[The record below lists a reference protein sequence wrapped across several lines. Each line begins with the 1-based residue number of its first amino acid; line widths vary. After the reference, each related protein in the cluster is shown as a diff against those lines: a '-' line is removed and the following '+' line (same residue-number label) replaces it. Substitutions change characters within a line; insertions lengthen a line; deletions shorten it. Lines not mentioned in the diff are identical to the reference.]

1 MRSTVLSF
9 LLLSL
14 WGGAAALAAWAVCR
28 LLRRAHAPS
37 RFLCWLWLAVGL
49 RFVLPFGIPL
59 ALPRP
64 QNTQLAEAADTVQA
78 LTQPELT
85 APDLPAM
92 VPASP
97 AAPAPWYTIL
107 TVWHL
112 LAAVWAVG
120 VALLAVRA
128 VWGYLRL
135 SRQVALACKT
145 PDGCFS
151 GPCVPAPF
159 TLGLLR
165 PRVYLPAG
173 LAGPARDAVILHE
186 RTHIRRGDPLTK
198 PLFYA
203 VACLHW
209 FNPLA
214 WLAFREFER
223 DMEAACD
230 EAAVRGQPSTA
241 RSAYCESI
249 LRFAMQG
256 RGVPGS
262 LAFGQGSA
270 KTRIVHLLHY
280 RRLGAGA
287 MVVCAVVIAA
297 SMTACMVRPTL
308 ENTPA
313 ATPETSETAETA
325 EPETTPTP
333 APTEAPT
340 AVVNTAQ
347 LPLLEDPDNSPLFID
362 PVPDYKYISRFMGNG
377 HRGDDLCADPGTDV
391 LAAAD
396 GVVVEAAEHYSWGN
410 FVVID
415 HGTNGE
421 GYSWRT
427 LYAHLQS
434 FTVQT
439 GQSVVQGQLIGYV
452 GSTGRTTGNQCHFEV
467 YVDSTL
473 TSPRWFTAYHGEG
486 DHAEPTDEERQE
498 LIDRCVAAKADNAF
512 SALDT
517 ALGGQGAQAIVFSL
531 PIVLSDDVKMTS
543 TFAQN
548 HTGVDLAA
556 STAAPDGT
564 AVLAAADGTV
574 TEYDYN
580 EEDGYYL
587 VLYHGMDDGSSWQTR
602 YSHLGSVKVQVGQQ
616 VVQGQEIAACGS
628 TGAST
633 GPHLH
638 WEVLKNSEPVD
649 PQTVC
654 ELLLTM

>member
-1 MRSTVLSF
+1 MMFSIRSFVLYAVGTSMCGG
-9 LLLSL
+9 LLVLL
-14 WGGAAALAAWAVCR
+14 CLPLCA
-28 LLRRAHAPS
+28 LLRMLRAPS
-37 RFLCWLWLAVGL
+37 KLLCLLWLAVGL
-49 RFVLPFGIPL
+49 RFLLPGGIPVSIRQ
-59 ALPRP
+59 PGS
-64 QNTQLAEAADTVQA
+64 AAPIQQAGAVVQA
-78 LTQPELT
+78 LTVPAE
-85 APDLPAM
+85 LPAQAL
-92 VPASP
+92 PG
-97 AAPAPWYTIL
+97 AAGSAPLPGSMFNIW
-107 TVWHL
+107 VA
-112 LAAVWAVG
+112 LAAIWAAG
-120 VALLAVRA
+120 VVVLLVRA
-128 VWGYLRL
+128 AAGYCRLR
-135 SRQVALACKT
+135 RMVTLACKT

-151 GPCVPAPF
+151 GPCVPTPF

-230 EAAVRGQPSTA
+230 EAAVRGQSSA
-241 RSAYCESI
+241 ACSAYCESI

-308 ENTPA
+308 ENAPA
-313 ATPETSETAETA
+313 ATPETAEAA
-325 EPETTPTP
+325 EPEATPTP
-333 APTEAPT
+333 APTQAPT

-362 PVPDYKYISRFMGNG
+362 PVPDYKYISRFKNNS
-377 HRGDDLCADPGTDV
+377 HRGDDLCAAPGTDV

-396 GVVVEAAEHYSWGN
+396 GVVVQADEHYSWGN

-421 GYSWRT
+421 GHSWRT

-434 FTVQT
+434 YAVEV
-439 GQSVVQGQLIGYV
+439 GQHVTQGQIIGYV
-452 GSTGRTTGNQCHFEV
+452 GSTGQSTSNHCHFEV
-467 YVDSTL
+467 YVDNIL

-486 DHAEPTDEERQE
+486 DSAEPTDEERQE
-498 LIDRCVAAKADNAF
+498 LIDRCVDAKLYDAMHTMDE
-512 SALDT
+512 ALD
-517 ALGGQGAQAIVFSL
+517 GQGAQTVIFSL
-531 PIVLSDDVKMTS
+531 PLVLSDDVRMSS

-548 HTGVDLAA
+548 RTGVDLAA
-556 STAAPDGT
+556 PEGT
-564 AVLAAADGTV
+564 TVLAAADGTV

-580 EEDGYYL
+580 EDDGYYL
-587 VLYHGMDDGSSWQTR
+587 VLYHGMDDGASWQTR

-654 ELLLTM
+654 ELLSTL

>member
-1 MRSTVLSF
+1 MQTNVVSF

-14 WGGAAALAAWAVCR
+14 WGGAAALAAWVVCR

-78 LTQPELT
+78 LAQPELT
-85 APDLPAM
+85 APALPAM
-92 VPASP
+92 TAASP
-97 AAPAPWYTIL
+97 AAPAPWHAGL

-120 VALLAVRA
+120 VAVLAVRA

-135 SRQVALACKT
+135 SRRVALACKT
-145 PDGCFS
+145 PDGCYS

-173 LAGPARDAVILHE
+173 LNGPARDAVILHE

-203 VACLHW
+203 VVCLHW

-214 WLAFREFER
+214 WLSFREFER

-230 EAAVRGQPSTA
+230 EAAVRGQPSAA
-241 RSAYCESI
+241 RTAYCESI

-297 SMTACMVRPTL
+297 SMTACMVQPTL
-308 ENTPA
+308 QDTPATGETA
-313 ATPETSETAETA
+313 ATPETAQ
-325 EPETTPTP
+325 PEETP
-333 APTEAPT
+333 APTAAPE
-340 AVVNTAQ
+340 VVSAAASQ
-347 LPLLEDPDNSPLFID
+347 LPLLEDPANSPLFID
-362 PVPDYKYISRFMGNG
+362 PVPDYTYISRFKSDS
-377 HRGDDLCADPGTDV
+377 HRGDDLHAAEGTDV

-396 GVVVEAAEHYSWGN
+396 GVVTQAGEHFSYGN

-415 HGTNGE
+415 HGTAD

-434 FTVQT
+434 AIVQT
-439 GQSVVQGQLIGYV
+439 GQTVTQGQLIGYV
-452 GSTGRTTGNQCHFEV
+452 GHTGQSTGNHCHF
-467 YVDSTL
+467 
-473 TSPRWFTAYHGEG
+473 
-486 DHAEPTDEERQE
+486 
-498 LIDRCVAAKADNAF
+498 
-512 SALDT
+512 
-517 ALGGQGAQAIVFSL
+517 
-531 PIVLSDDVKMTS
+531 
-543 TFAQN
+543 
-548 HTGVDLAA
+548 
-556 STAAPDGT
+556 
-564 AVLAAADGTV
+564 
-574 TEYDYN
+574 
-580 EEDGYYL
+580 
-587 VLYHGMDDGSSWQTR
+587 
-602 YSHLGSVKVQVGQQ
+602 
-616 VVQGQEIAACGS
+616 
-628 TGAST
+628 
-633 GPHLH
+633 
-638 WEVLKNSEPVD
+638 
-649 PQTVC
+649 
-654 ELLLTM
+654 

>member
-14 WGGAAALAAWAVCR
+14 WGGAAALAAWVVCR

-78 LTQPELT
+78 LTQPELA

-92 VPASP
+92 VPAAP
-97 AAPAPWYTIL
+97 AAPAPWYTTL

-151 GPCVPAPF
+151 GPCVPTPF

-173 LAGPARDAVILHE
+173 LAGPTREAVILHE

-230 EAAVRGQPSTA
+230 EAAVRGQSSAA

-297 SMTACMVRPTL
+297 SMTACMMQPTL
-308 ENTPA
+308 QDTPATGETA
-313 ATPETSETAETA
+313 ATPETAQ
-325 EPETTPTP
+325 PEETPTP
-333 APTEAPT
+333 TSAPE
-340 AVVNTAQ
+340 VVSAAASQ

-362 PVPDYKYISRFMGNG
+362 PVPDYKYISRFKNNS
-377 HRGDDLCADPGTDV
+377 HRGDDLHAAAGTDV

-396 GVVVEAAEHYSWGN
+396 GVVITADKHYSYGN

-415 HGTNGE
+415 HGTNSE

-434 FTVQT
+434 YTVEAGQSVTQGQVIGYAGST
-439 GQSVVQGQLIGYV
+439 GQS
-452 GSTGRTTGNQCHFEV
+452 TGNHCHFEV
-467 YVDSTL
+467 FVDNTL

-517 ALGGQGAQAIVFSL
+517 ALDGQGAQAVVFSL
-531 PIVLSDDVKMTS
+531 PLVLSDDVRMSS

-556 STAAPDGT
+556 PEGT
-564 AVLAAADGTV
+564 TVLAAADGTV

-580 EEDGYYL
+580 EDDGYYL
-587 VLYHGMDDGSSWQTR
+587 VLYHGMDDGTSWQTR

-654 ELLLTM
+654 ELLSTL

>member
-14 WGGAAALAAWAVCR
+14 WGGAAALAAWVVCR

-97 AAPAPWYTIL
+97 AAPAPWYTTL

-165 PRVYLPAG
+165 PRIYLPSG
-173 LAGPARDAVILHE
+173 LDGSTRDAVILHE

-214 WLAFREFER
+214 WLAFREFEC

-230 EAAVRGQPSTA
+230 EAAVRGQSSAA

-297 SMTACMVRPTL
+297 SMTACMMQPTL
-308 ENTPA
+308 QDTPATGETA
-313 ATPETSETAETA
+313 ATPETAQ
-325 EPETTPTP
+325 PEETPTP
-333 APTEAPT
+333 TSAPE
-340 AVVNTAQ
+340 VVSAAASQ
-347 LPLLEDPDNSPLFID
+347 LPLLEAPDSSPLFID
-362 PVPDYKYISRFMGNG
+362 PVPDYKYISRFKNNS
-377 HRGDDLCADPGTDV
+377 HRGDDLHAAAGTDV

-396 GVVVEAAEHYSWGN
+396 GVVITADKHYSYGN

-415 HGTNGE
+415 HGTNSE

-434 FTVQT
+434 YTVEAGQSVTQGQVIGYAGST
-439 GQSVVQGQLIGYV
+439 GQS
-452 GSTGRTTGNQCHFEV
+452 TGNHCHFEV
-467 YVDSTL
+467 FVDNTL

-486 DHAEPTDEERQE
+486 DHAEPTNEERQE

-517 ALGGQGAQAIVFSL
+517 ALDGQGAQVVVFSL
-531 PIVLSDDVKMTS
+531 PLVLSDDLRMSS

-556 STAAPDGT
+556 PEGT
-564 AVLAAADGTV
+564 TVLAAADGTV

-580 EEDGYYL
+580 EDDGYYL
-587 VLYHGMDDGSSWQTR
+587 VLYHSMDDGTSWQTR

-654 ELLLTM
+654 ELLSTL

>member
-1 MRSTVLSF
+1 MQTNVVSF

-14 WGGAAALAAWAVCR
+14 WGGAAALAAWVVCR

-78 LTQPELT
+78 LAQPELT
-85 APDLPAM
+85 APALPAM
-92 VPASP
+92 TAASP
-97 AAPAPWYTIL
+97 AAPAPWHAGL

-112 LAAVWAVG
+112 LATVWAVG
-120 VALLAVRA
+120 VAVLAVRA

-135 SRQVALACKT
+135 SRRVALACKT
-145 PDGCFS
+145 PDGCYS

-173 LAGPARDAVILHE
+173 LNGPARDAVILHE

-203 VACLHW
+203 VVCLHW

-230 EAAVRGQPSTA
+230 EAAVRGQPSAA
-241 RSAYCESI
+241 RTAYCESI

-308 ENTPA
+308 QDAPA
-313 ATPETSETAETA
+313 ATPETAEAA
-325 EPETTPTP
+325 EPEATPTP
-333 APTEAPT
+333 APTQAPT

-347 LPLLEDPDNSPLFID
+347 LPLLEDPANSPRFID
-362 PVPDYKYISRFMGNG
+362 PVPDYTYISRFKSDS
-377 HRGDDLCADPGTDV
+377 HRGDDLHAAEGTDV

-396 GVVVEAAEHYSWGN
+396 GVVAQAGEHFSYGN

-415 HGTNGE
+415 HGTNAE
-421 GYSWRT
+421 GHSWRT

-434 FTVQT
+434 AIVQT
-439 GQSVVQGQLIGYV
+439 GQTVTQGQLIGYV
-452 GSTGRTTGNQCHFEV
+452 GNTGKSTGNHCHFEV
-467 YVDSTL
+467 SVDGVL

-517 ALGGQGAQAIVFSL
+517 AMGGQGAQAVVFSL
-531 PIVLSDDVKMTS
+531 PLVLSDDVRMSS

-548 HTGVDLAA
+548 HTGVDLV
-556 STAAPDGT
+556 APEGT
-564 AVLAAADGTV
+564 TVLAAADGTV

-580 EEDGYYL
+580 EDDGYYL
-587 VLYHGMDDGSSWQTR
+587 VLYHGMDDGASWQTR
-602 YSHLGSVKVQVGQQ
+602 YSHLASVKVQVGQQ
-616 VVQGQEIAACGS
+616 VVQGQEIANCGS

-638 WEVLKNSEPVD
+638 WEVLKDSEPVD

>member
-14 WGGAAALAAWAVCR
+14 WGGSAALAAWVVCR

-92 VPASP
+92 VPVSP
-97 AAPAPWYTIL
+97 AAPAPWYTTL

-112 LAAVWAVG
+112 LAAVWTVG

-173 LAGPARDAVILHE
+173 LAGLARDAVILHE

-230 EAAVRGQPSTA
+230 EAAVRGQSPAA
-241 RSAYCESI
+241 RSAYCEII

-308 ENTPA
+308 ENAPA
-313 ATPETSETAETA
+313 ATPETAEAA
-325 EPETTPTP
+325 EPEATPTP
-333 APTEAPT
+333 APTQAPT

-347 LPLLEDPDNSPLFID
+347 VPLLEDPDNSPLFID
-362 PVPDYKYISRFMGNG
+362 PVPDYKYISRFKNNG

-396 GVVVEAAEHYSWGN
+396 GVVITADKHYSYGN

-415 HGTNGE
+415 HGTNAE
-421 GYSWRT
+421 GHSWRT

-434 FTVQT
+434 YTVEAGQSVTQGQVIGYAGST
-439 GQSVVQGQLIGYV
+439 GQSA
-452 GSTGRTTGNQCHFEV
+452 GNHCHFEV
-467 YVDSTL
+467 YVDNTL

-517 ALGGQGAQAIVFSL
+517 ALGGQGAQANVFLL
-531 PIVLSDDVKMTS
+531 PLVLSDDLRMSS

-556 STAAPDGT
+556 PEGT
-564 AVLAAADGTV
+564 IVLAAADGTV

-580 EEDGYYL
+580 EDDGYYL
-587 VLYHGMDDGSSWQTR
+587 VLYHSMDDGTSWQTR

-654 ELLLTM
+654 ELLSTL

>member
-14 WGGAAALAAWAVCR
+14 WGGAAALAAWVVCR

-92 VPASP
+92 VPAAP
-97 AAPAPWYTIL
+97 AAPAPWYTTL

-165 PRVYLPAG
+165 PRIYLPSG
-173 LAGPARDAVILHE
+173 LDGSARDAVILHE

-230 EAAVRGQPSTA
+230 EAAVRDQSPAA

-297 SMTACMVRPTL
+297 SMTACMMQPTL
-308 ENTPA
+308 QDTPATGETA
-313 ATPETSETAETA
+313 ATPETAQ
-325 EPETTPTP
+325 PEETP
-333 APTEAPT
+333 APTAAPEVVSA
-340 AVVNTAQ
+340 AVSQ

-362 PVPDYKYISRFMGNG
+362 PVPDYKYISRFKNNS
-377 HRGDDLCADPGTDV
+377 HRGDDLHAAPGTDV

-396 GVVVEAAEHYSWGN
+396 GVVVQAAEHYSWGN

-434 FTVQT
+434 YTVEV
-439 GQSVVQGQLIGYV
+439 GQHVIQGQIIGYV

-467 YVDSTL
+467 YVDNTL

-498 LIDRCVAAKADNAF
+498 LIDHCVAAKADNAF

-517 ALGGQGAQAIVFSL
+517 ALDGQGAQAVVFSL
-531 PIVLSDDVKMTS
+531 PLVLSDDVRMSS

-556 STAAPDGT
+556 PEGT
-564 AVLAAADGTV
+564 TVLAAADGTV

-580 EEDGYYL
+580 EDDGYYL
-587 VLYHGMDDGSSWQTR
+587 VLYHGMDDGTSWQTR

-654 ELLLTM
+654 ELLSTL

>member
-1 MRSTVLSF
+1 MQTNVVSF

-14 WGGAAALAAWAVCR
+14 WGGAAALAAWVVCR

-64 QNTQLAEAADTVQA
+64 QNTQLAEAADTMQA
-78 LTQPELT
+78 LAQPELT
-85 APDLPAM
+85 APALPAITA
-92 VPASP
+92 ASP
-97 AAPAPWYTIL
+97 AASAPWYAGL

-230 EAAVRGQPSTA
+230 EAAVRGQPSAA
-241 RSAYCESI
+241 RAAYCESI

-297 SMTACMVRPTL
+297 SMTACMVQPTL
-308 ENTPA
+308 QDTPATGETA
-313 ATPETSETAETA
+313 ATPETAQ
-325 EPETTPTP
+325 PEETP
-333 APTEAPT
+333 APTAAPE
-340 AVVNTAQ
+340 VVSAAASQ
-347 LPLLEDPDNSPLFID
+347 LPLLEDAANSPLFID
-362 PVPDYKYISRFMGNG
+362 PVPDYTYISRFKNDS
-377 HRGDDLCADPGTDV
+377 HRGDDLHAAEGTDV

-396 GVVVEAAEHYSWGN
+396 GVVITADKHYSYGN

-415 HGTNGE
+415 HGTNAE
-421 GYSWRT
+421 GHSWRT

-434 FTVQT
+434 YTVEAGQSVIQGQVIGYAGNT
-439 GQSVVQGQLIGYV
+439 GQS
-452 GSTGRTTGNQCHFEV
+452 TGNHCHFEV
-467 YVDSTL
+467 FVDNTL

-498 LIDRCVAAKADNAF
+498 LIDSCAAAKQDNTVRTLDEALPF
-512 SALDT
+512 TLQNPMPDYEQLSA
-517 ALGGQGAQAIVFSL
+517 
-531 PIVLSDDVKMTS
+531 
-543 TFAQN
+543 TFADT
-548 HTGVDLAA
+548 HTGVDL
-556 STAAPDGT
+556 TAPEGT
-564 AVLAAADGTV
+564 AVLAPADGMV
-574 TEYDYN
+574 TECSYN
-580 EEDGYYL
+580 GDDGYYL
-587 VLYHGMDDGSSWQTR
+587 VLLHGEVDGVTWKTR
-602 YSHLGSVKVQVGQQ
+602 YTHLSTVNVQVGEG
-616 VVQGQEIAACGS
+616 VAQGYPIANCGS

-638 WEVLKNSEPVD
+638 WEVLKDDEPVD
-649 PQTVC
+649 PQEVC
-654 ELLLTM
+654 EGLF

>member
-14 WGGAAALAAWAVCR
+14 WGGAAALAAWVVCR

-92 VPASP
+92 VPAAP
-97 AAPAPWYTIL
+97 AAPAPWYTTL

-151 GPCVPAPF
+151 GPCVPTPF

-230 EAAVRGQPSTA
+230 EAAVRGQSSAA

-297 SMTACMVRPTL
+297 SMTACMMQPTL
-308 ENTPA
+308 QDTPATGETA
-313 ATPETSETAETA
+313 ATPETAQ
-325 EPETTPTP
+325 PEETP
-333 APTEAPT
+333 APTAAPEVVT
-340 AVVNTAQ
+340 AASSQ
-347 LPLLEDPDNSPLFID
+347 LPLLEDPANSPLFID
-362 PVPDYKYISRFMGNG
+362 PVPDYKYISRFKNNS
-377 HRGDDLCADPGTDV
+377 HRGDDLHAAAGTDV

-396 GVVVEAAEHYSWGN
+396 GVVITADKHYSYGN

-415 HGTNGE
+415 HGTNSE

-434 FTVQT
+434 YTVEAGQSVTQGQVIGYAGST
-439 GQSVVQGQLIGYV
+439 GQS
-452 GSTGRTTGNQCHFEV
+452 TGNHCHFEV
-467 YVDSTL
+467 FVDNTL

-486 DHAEPTDEERQE
+486 DRAEPTDEERQE
-498 LIDRCVAAKADNAF
+498 LIDQCVDAKLNDAMYTMDE
-512 SALDT
+512 ALD
-517 ALGGQGAQAIVFSL
+517 GQGAQAVVFSL
-531 PIVLSDDVKMTS
+531 PLVLSDDLRMSS

-556 STAAPDGT
+556 PEGT
-564 AVLAAADGTV
+564 TVLAAADGTV

-580 EEDGYYL
+580 EDDGYYL
-587 VLYHGMDDGSSWQTR
+587 VLYHSMDNGTSWQTR

-654 ELLLTM
+654 ELLSTL

>member
-1 MRSTVLSF
+1 MQSTVVSF

-14 WGGAAALAAWAVCR
+14 WGGAAALAAWAICR
-28 LLRRAHAPS
+28 VLRRAHAPS

-49 RFVLPFGIPL
+49 RFVVPFGIPL
-59 ALPRP
+59 TVPRP

-78 LTQPELT
+78 LAQPELT
-85 APDLPAM
+85 VPDLPAM
-92 VPASP
+92 PVA
-97 AAPAPWYTIL
+97 AAPVTAPWYTTL

-120 VALLAVRA
+120 VVLLAVRA

-145 PDGCFS
+145 PDGCYS
-151 GPCVPAPF
+151 GACVPAPF

-165 PRVYLPAG
+165 PRIYLPAG
-173 LAGPARDAVILHE
+173 LEGPAREAVVLHE

-230 EAAVRGQPSTA
+230 EAAVRGQPTTA
-241 RSAYCESI
+241 RNAYCESI

-270 KTRIVHLLHY
+270 KTRIVHLLQY

-287 MVVCAVVIAA
+287 MVVCAAVIAL
-297 SMTACMVRPTL
+297 SVTACMMQPVL
-308 ENTPA
+308 ADSPA
-313 ATPETSETAETA
+313 ATPETAEAA
-325 EPETTPTP
+325 EPEPTPQPTP
-333 APTEAPT
+333 APTQAP
-340 AVVNTAQ
+340 AAMVNTAQ
-347 LPLLEDPDNSPLFID
+347 MPLLDDPDSSPLFID
-362 PVPDYKYISRFMGNG
+362 PVPDYKYISRFKGNG

-396 GVVVEAAEHYSWGN
+396 GIVTQAGEHYSWGN
-410 FVVID
+410 YVVID

-434 FTVQT
+434 SIVQT

-452 GSTGRTTGNQCHFEV
+452 GSTGRSTGNQCHFEML
-467 YVDSTL
+467 VDGVL

-498 LIDRCVAAKADNAF
+498 LIDRRVAAK
-512 SALDT
+512 LDDAVHT
-517 ALGGQGAQAIVFSL
+517 LDEALGGQGAQAVAFSL
-531 PIVLSDDVKMTS
+531 PLVLSDDVKMTS

-556 STAAPDGT
+556 PEVTT
-564 AVLAAADGTV
+564 VLAAADGTV

-587 VLYHGMDDGSSWQTR
+587 VLYHGMDDGASWQTR
-602 YSHLGSVKVQVGQQ
+602 YSHLGSVKVQVGQK
-616 VVQGQEIAACGS
+616 VVQGQEIAACGN

-638 WEVLKNSEPVD
+638 WEVLKNSKPVD

-654 ELLLTM
+654 ELLSTM

>member
-1 MRSTVLSF
+1 MQTNVVSF

-14 WGGAAALAAWAVCR
+14 WGGAAALAAWVVCR

-78 LTQPELT
+78 LAQPELT
-85 APDLPAM
+85 VPALPAM
-92 VPASP
+92 TAASP
-97 AAPAPWYTIL
+97 AAPAPWHASL

-120 VALLAVRA
+120 VAVLAVRA

-135 SRQVALACKT
+135 SRRVALACKT
-145 PDGCFS
+145 PDGCYS
-151 GPCVPAPF
+151 GSCVPAPF

-173 LAGPARDAVILHE
+173 LNGPARDAVILHE

-203 VACLHW
+203 VVCLHW

-230 EAAVRGQPSTA
+230 EAAVRGQPSAA
-241 RSAYCESI
+241 RAAYCESI

-308 ENTPA
+308 PDAPA
-313 ATPETSETAETA
+313 ATPETAETA
-325 EPETTPTP
+325 ATTEAAEPTPTP
-333 APTEAPT
+333 APIAAT
-340 AVVNTAQ
+340 TAQ
-347 LPLLEDPDNSPLFID
+347 LPLLEDAANSPLFID
-362 PVPDYKYISRFMGNG
+362 PVPDYTYISRFKNDS
-377 HRGDDLCADPGTDV
+377 HRGDDLHAAEGTDV

-396 GVVVEAAEHYSWGN
+396 GVVITADKHYSYGN

-415 HGTNGE
+415 HGTNAE
-421 GYSWRT
+421 GHSWRT

-434 FTVQT
+434 YTVEA
-439 GQSVVQGQLIGYV
+439 GQSVIQGQVIGYA
-452 GSTGRTTGNQCHFEV
+452 GNTGKSTGNHCHFEV
-467 YVDSTL
+467 FVDNTL

-517 ALGGQGAQAIVFSL
+517 ALGGQGAQAIAFSL
-531 PIVLSDDVKMTS
+531 PLFLSEDVRMSS

-556 STAAPDGT
+556 PEGT

-580 EEDGYYL
+580 EDDGYYL

-602 YSHLGSVKVQVGQQ
+602 YSHLGSVKVQVGQK

-628 TGAST
+628 TGNST

-638 WEVLKNSEPVD
+638 WEVLKGDEPVD
-649 PQTVC
+649 PQEVC
-654 ELLLTM
+654 EGLF

>member
-1 MRSTVLSF
+1 MQTNVVSF

-14 WGGAAALAAWAVCR
+14 WGGAAALAAWVVCR

-78 LTQPELT
+78 LAQPELT
-85 APDLPAM
+85 APALPAM
-92 VPASP
+92 TAASP
-97 AAPAPWYTIL
+97 AAPAPWHAGL

-120 VALLAVRA
+120 VAVLAVRA

-135 SRQVALACKT
+135 SRRVVLACKT
-145 PDGCFS
+145 PDGCYS

-173 LAGPARDAVILHE
+173 LNGPARDAVILHE

-203 VACLHW
+203 VVCLHW

-230 EAAVRGQPSTA
+230 EAAVRGQPRAA
-241 RSAYCESI
+241 RTAYCESI

-308 ENTPA
+308 ENAPA
-313 ATPETSETAETA
+313 ATPETAEAA
-325 EPETTPTP
+325 EPAPTP
-333 APTEAPT
+333 APAAST
-340 AVVNTAQ
+340 TAQ
-347 LPLLEDPDNSPLFID
+347 LPLPEDAANSPLFID
-362 PVPDYKYISRFMGNG
+362 PVPDYTYISRFKSDS
-377 HRGDDLCADPGTDV
+377 HRGDDLHAAEGTDV

-396 GVVVEAAEHYSWGN
+396 GVVTQAGEHFSYGN

-415 HGTNGE
+415 HGTAD

-434 FTVQT
+434 AIVQT
-439 GQSVVQGQLIGYV
+439 GQTVTQGQLIGYV
-452 GSTGRTTGNQCHFEV
+452 GHTGQSTGNHCHFEV
-467 YVDSTL
+467 YVDGVL

-486 DHAEPTDEERQE
+486 DSAEPTDEERQE
-498 LIDRCVAAKADNAF
+498 LIDSCVAAKADNAF

-517 ALGGQGAQAIVFSL
+517 AMGGQGAQAVVFSL
-531 PIVLSDDVKMTS
+531 PLVLSDDVRMSS

-548 HTGVDLAA
+548 HTGVDLV
-556 STAAPDGT
+556 APEGT
-564 AVLAAADGTV
+564 TVLAAADGTV

-580 EEDGYYL
+580 EDDGYYL
-587 VLYHGMDDGSSWQTR
+587 VLYHGMDDGASWQTR

-616 VVQGQEIAACGS
+616 VVQGQEIANCGS

-638 WEVLKNSEPVD
+638 WEVLKDGEPVD
-649 PQTVC
+649 PQGVC
-654 ELLLTM
+654 EGLF

>member
-14 WGGAAALAAWAVCR
+14 WGGAAALAAWVVCR

-92 VPASP
+92 VPAAP
-97 AAPAPWYTIL
+97 AAPAPWYTTL

-165 PRVYLPAG
+165 PCVYLPAG

-214 WLAFREFER
+214 WLAFHEFER

-230 EAAVRGQPSTA
+230 EAAVRGQSPAA

-297 SMTACMVRPTL
+297 SMTACMMQPTL
-308 ENTPA
+308 QDTPATGETA
-313 ATPETSETAETA
+313 ATPETAQ
-325 EPETTPTP
+325 PEETPTP
-333 APTEAPT
+333 TSAPE
-340 AVVNTAQ
+340 VVSAAASQ
-347 LPLLEDPDNSPLFID
+347 LPLLEAPDSSPLFID
-362 PVPDYKYISRFMGNG
+362 PVPDYKYISRFKNNS
-377 HRGDDLCADPGTDV
+377 HRGDDLHAAAGTDV

-396 GVVVEAAEHYSWGN
+396 GVVITADKHYSYGN

-415 HGTNGE
+415 HGTNSE

-434 FTVQT
+434 YTVEAGQSVTQGQVIGYAGST
-439 GQSVVQGQLIGYV
+439 GQS
-452 GSTGRTTGNQCHFEV
+452 TGNHCHFEV
-467 YVDSTL
+467 FVDNTL

-517 ALGGQGAQAIVFSL
+517 ALDGQGAQAVVFSL
-531 PIVLSDDVKMTS
+531 PLVLSDDVRMSS

-556 STAAPDGT
+556 PEGT
-564 AVLAAADGTV
+564 TVLAAADGTV

-580 EEDGYYL
+580 EDDGYYL
-587 VLYHGMDDGSSWQTR
+587 VLYHSMDDGTSWQTR

-616 VVQGQEIAACGS
+616 VGQGQEIAACGS

-654 ELLLTM
+654 ELLSTL

>member
-1 MRSTVLSF
+1 MQTTVVSF

-14 WGGAAALAAWAVCR
+14 WGGAAALAAWVVCR

-78 LTQPELT
+78 LAQPELT
-85 APDLPAM
+85 APALPAM
-92 VPASP
+92 TAVSP
-97 AAPAPWYTIL
+97 AAPAPWYAGL

-120 VALLAVRA
+120 VVVLAVRA

-135 SRQVALACKT
+135 SRRVALACKT
-145 PDGCFS
+145 PDGCYS
-151 GPCVPAPF
+151 GSCVPAPF

-173 LAGPARDAVILHE
+173 LNGPARDAVILHE

-230 EAAVRGQPSTA
+230 EAAVRGQPSAA
-241 RSAYCESI
+241 RTAYCESI

-297 SMTACMVRPTL
+297 SMTACMVQPTL
-308 ENTPA
+308 QDTPATGETA
-313 ATPETSETAETA
+313 ATPETAQ
-325 EPETTPTP
+325 PEETP
-333 APTEAPT
+333 APTAAPE
-340 AVVNTAQ
+340 VVSAAASQ
-347 LPLLEDPDNSPLFID
+347 LPLLEDAADSPLFID
-362 PVPDYKYISRFMGNG
+362 PVPDYKYISRFKGNG

-396 GVVVEAAEHYSWGN
+396 GVVVQAAEHYSWGN

-467 YVDSTL
+467 YVDGTL

-517 ALGGQGAQAIVFSL
+517 ALGGQGAQVIAFSL

-580 EEDGYYL
+580 EDDGYYL
-587 VLYHGMDDGSSWQTR
+587 VLYHGMDDGASWQTR

-638 WEVLKNSEPVD
+638 WEVLKDDEPVD
-649 PQTVC
+649 PQSVC
-654 ELLLTM
+654 EGLF

>member
-14 WGGAAALAAWAVCR
+14 WGGAAALAAWVVCR

-64 QNTQLAEAADTVQA
+64 QNTQLAEAADAVQT

-97 AAPAPWYTIL
+97 AVPAPWYTTL

-112 LAAVWAVG
+112 LAAVWTVG

-230 EAAVRGQPSTA
+230 EAAVRDQSPTA

-297 SMTACMVRPTL
+297 SMTACMMRPTL
-308 ENTPA
+308 ENAPA
-313 ATPETSETAETA
+313 ATPETAEAA
-325 EPETTPTP
+325 EPEATPTP
-333 APTEAPT
+333 APTQAPT

-347 LPLLEDPDNSPLFID
+347 VPLLEDPDNSPLFID

-377 HRGDDLCADPGTDV
+377 HRGDDLCAAPGTDV

-396 GVVVEAAEHYSWGN
+396 GVVVQAAEHYSWGN

-415 HGTNGE
+415 HGTNAE
-421 GYSWRT
+421 GHSWRT

-434 FTVQT
+434 YTVEA
-439 GQSVVQGQLIGYV
+439 GQSVTQGQVIGYV

-467 YVDSTL
+467 YVDNTL

-486 DHAEPTDEERQE
+486 DSAEPTDEERQE
-498 LIDRCVAAKADNAF
+498 LIDQCVDAKLNDAMYTMDE
-512 SALDT
+512 

-531 PIVLSDDVKMTS
+531 PLVLSEDVRMSS

-556 STAAPDGT
+556 PEGT

-580 EEDGYYL
+580 EDDGYCL
-587 VLYHGMDDGSSWQTR
+587 VLYHSMDDGTSWQTR

-638 WEVLKNSEPVD
+638 WEVLKDSDPVD

-654 ELLLTM
+654 ELLSTL

>member
-14 WGGAAALAAWAVCR
+14 WGGAAALAAWVVCR

-37 RFLCWLWLAVGL
+37 LFLCWLWLAVGL

-97 AAPAPWYTIL
+97 AAPAPWYTTL

-230 EAAVRGQPSTA
+230 EAAVRGQSSAA

-287 MVVCAVVIAA
+287 MALCAVVIAA
-297 SMTACMVRPTL
+297 SMTACMMQPTL
-308 ENTPA
+308 QDTPATGETA
-313 ATPETSETAETA
+313 ATPETAQ
-325 EPETTPTP
+325 PEETP
-333 APTEAPT
+333 APTAAPEVVT
-340 AVVNTAQ
+340 AASSQ
-347 LPLLEDPDNSPLFID
+347 LPLLEDPANSPLFID
-362 PVPDYKYISRFMGNG
+362 PVPDYKYISRFKNNS
-377 HRGDDLCADPGTDV
+377 HRGDDLHAAAGTDV

-396 GVVVEAAEHYSWGN
+396 GVVITADKHYSYGN

-415 HGTNGE
+415 HGTNSE

-434 FTVQT
+434 YTVEAGQSVTQGQVIGYAGST
-439 GQSVVQGQLIGYV
+439 GQS
-452 GSTGRTTGNQCHFEV
+452 TGNHCHFEV
-467 YVDSTL
+467 FVDNTL

-517 ALGGQGAQAIVFSL
+517 ALDGQGAQAVVFSL
-531 PIVLSDDVKMTS
+531 PLVLSDDVRMSS

-556 STAAPDGT
+556 PEGT
-564 AVLAAADGTV
+564 TVLAAADGTV

-580 EEDGYYL
+580 EDDGYYL
-587 VLYHGMDDGSSWQTR
+587 VLYHSMDDGTSWQTR

-654 ELLLTM
+654 ELLSTL

>member
-1 MRSTVLSF
+1 MQTTVVSF

-14 WGGAAALAAWAVCR
+14 WGGAAALAAWVVCR

-78 LTQPELT
+78 LAQPELT
-85 APDLPAM
+85 APALPAM
-92 VPASP
+92 TAVSP
-97 AAPAPWYTIL
+97 AASAPWYAGL

-120 VALLAVRA
+120 VAVLAVRA

-135 SRQVALACKT
+135 SRRVALACKT
-145 PDGCFS
+145 PDGCYS

-173 LAGPARDAVILHE
+173 LNGPARDAVILHE

-230 EAAVRGQPSTA
+230 EAAVRGQPSAA
-241 RSAYCESI
+241 RTAYCESI

-308 ENTPA
+308 QDAPA
-313 ATPETSETAETA
+313 ATPETAEAAATSEAA
-325 EPETTPTP
+325 EPAPTP
-333 APTEAPT
+333 APAAST
-340 AVVNTAQ
+340 TAQ
-347 LPLLEDPDNSPLFID
+347 LPLLEDAANSPLFID
-362 PVPDYKYISRFMGNG
+362 PVPDYTYISRFKNDS
-377 HRGDDLCADPGTDV
+377 HRGDDLHAAEGTDV

-396 GVVVEAAEHYSWGN
+396 GVVITADKHYSYGN

-415 HGTNGE
+415 HGTNAE
-421 GYSWRT
+421 GHSWRT

-434 FTVQT
+434 YTVEAGQSVTQGQVIGYAGST
-439 GQSVVQGQLIGYV
+439 GQS
-452 GSTGRTTGNQCHFEV
+452 TGNHCHFEV
-467 YVDSTL
+467 FVDNTL

-517 ALGGQGAQAIVFSL
+517 ALDGQGAQAVVFSL
-531 PIVLSDDVKMTS
+531 PLVLSDDVRMSS

-556 STAAPDGT
+556 PEGT
-564 AVLAAADGTV
+564 TVLAAADGTV

-580 EEDGYYL
+580 EDDGYYL
-587 VLYHGMDDGSSWQTR
+587 VLYHSMDDGTSWQTR

>member
-1 MRSTVLSF
+1 M
-9 LLLSL
+9 
-14 WGGAAALAAWAVCR
+14 
-28 LLRRAHAPS
+28 
-37 RFLCWLWLAVGL
+37 
-49 RFVLPFGIPL
+49 
-59 ALPRP
+59 
-64 QNTQLAEAADTVQA
+64 
-78 LTQPELT
+78 
-85 APDLPAM
+85 
-92 VPASP
+92 
-97 AAPAPWYTIL
+97 
-107 TVWHL
+107 
-112 LAAVWAVG
+112 
-120 VALLAVRA
+120 
-128 VWGYLRL
+128 
-135 SRQVALACKT
+135 
-145 PDGCFS
+145 
-151 GPCVPAPF
+151 
-159 TLGLLR
+159 
-165 PRVYLPAG
+165 
-173 LAGPARDAVILHE
+173 
-186 RTHIRRGDPLTK
+186 
-198 PLFYA
+198 
-203 VACLHW
+203 
-209 FNPLA
+209 
-214 WLAFREFER
+214 
-223 DMEAACD
+223 
-230 EAAVRGQPSTA
+230 
-241 RSAYCESI
+241 
-249 LRFAMQG
+249 
-256 RGVPGS
+256 
-262 LAFGQGSA
+262 AFGQGSA

-325 EPETTPTP
+325 EPEATPTP
-333 APTEAPT
+333 APTQAPT

-362 PVPDYKYISRFMGNG
+362 PVPDYKYISRFKGNG

-396 GVVVEAAEHYSWGN
+396 GVVVQAAEHYSLGN

-415 HGTNGE
+415 HGTNSE

-434 FTVQT
+434 SIVQT
-439 GQSVVQGQLIGYV
+439 GQRVVQGQLIGYV
-452 GSTGRTTGNQCHFEV
+452 GSTGQSTSNHCHFEV
-467 YVDSTL
+467 YVDGTL

-602 YSHLGSVKVQVGQQ
+602 YSHLASVKVQVGQK

-638 WEVLKNSEPVD
+638 WEVLKDSEPVD

>member
-1 MRSTVLSF
+1 MRSTVFAF
-9 LLLSL
+9 LLLSAR
-14 WGGAAALAAWAVCR
+14 GGAAALAAWAVCK

-37 RFLCWLWLAVGL
+37 RLLCWLWLAVGL
-49 RFVLPFGIPL
+49 RFVLPWGIPL
-59 ALPRP
+59 SLPRP
-64 QNTQLAEAADTVQA
+64 QNTQLAAAADTVQ
-78 LTQPELT
+78 ELGELPLV
-85 APDLPAM
+85 APPPA
-92 VPASP
+92 VSAP
-97 AAPAPWYTIL
+97 AAALPWYARL
-107 TVWHL
+107 TPWHA

-120 VALLAVRA
+120 VAVLAVRGI
-128 VWGYLRL
+128 VGYIKLKCH
-135 SRQVALACKT
+135 VALACKT
-145 PDGCFS
+145 SDGCYS
-151 GPCVPAPF
+151 GACVTAPF
-159 TLGLLR
+159 TLGILR
-165 PRVYLPAG
+165 PRVYLPDDLQG
-173 LAGPARDAVILHE
+173 TARQAVLLHE
-186 RTHIRRGDPLTK
+186 QTHIRRRDPLTK

-230 EAAVRGQPSTA
+230 EAAVRGQSSAA

-308 ENTPA
+308 ENAPA
-313 ATPETSETAETA
+313 ATPETAEAA
-325 EPETTPTP
+325 EPEATPTP
-333 APTEAPT
+333 APTQAPT

-377 HRGDDLCADPGTDV
+377 HRGDDLCAAPGTDV

-396 GVVVEAAEHYSWGN
+396 GVVVQAAEHYSWGN

-434 FTVQT
+434 YAVEV
-439 GQSVVQGQLIGYV
+439 GQHVTQGQIIGYV

-467 YVDSTL
+467 YVDNTL

-486 DHAEPTDEERQE
+486 DSAEPTDEERQE

-517 ALGGQGAQAIVFSL
+517 ALGGQGAQTVVFSL
-531 PIVLSDDVKMTS
+531 PLVLSDDVRMSS

-548 HTGVDLAA
+548 RTGVDLAA
-556 STAAPDGT
+556 PEGT
-564 AVLAAADGTV
+564 TVLAAADGTV

-580 EEDGYYL
+580 EDDGYYL
-587 VLYHGMDDGSSWQTR
+587 VLYHSMDDGASWQTR
-602 YSHLGSVKVQVGQQ
+602 YSHLDSVKVQVGQQ

-654 ELLLTM
+654 ELLSTL

>member
-14 WGGAAALAAWAVCR
+14 WGGAAALAAWVVCR

-85 APDLPAM
+85 VPDLPAM
-92 VPASP
+92 VPA
-97 AAPAPWYTIL
+97 A
-107 TVWHL
+107 
-112 LAAVWAVG
+112 
-120 VALLAVRA
+120 
-128 VWGYLRL
+128 
-135 SRQVALACKT
+135 
-145 PDGCFS
+145 
-151 GPCVPAPF
+151 
-159 TLGLLR
+159 
-165 PRVYLPAG
+165 
-173 LAGPARDAVILHE
+173 
-186 RTHIRRGDPLTK
+186 
-198 PLFYA
+198 
-203 VACLHW
+203 
-209 FNPLA
+209 
-214 WLAFREFER
+214 
-223 DMEAACD
+223 
-230 EAAVRGQPSTA
+230 
-241 RSAYCESI
+241 
-249 LRFAMQG
+249 
-256 RGVPGS
+256 
-262 LAFGQGSA
+262 
-270 KTRIVHLLHY
+270 
-280 RRLGAGA
+280 
-287 MVVCAVVIAA
+287 
-297 SMTACMVRPTL
+297 
-308 ENTPA
+308 PA
-313 ATPETSETAETA
+313 ATPETAEAA
-325 EPETTPTP
+325 EPEATPTP
-333 APTEAPT
+333 APTQAPT

-347 LPLLEDPDNSPLFID
+347 LPLLEDPANSPRFID

-377 HRGDDLCADPGTDV
+377 HRGDDLCAAPGTDV

-396 GVVVEAAEHYSWGN
+396 GVVVQAAEHYSFGN

-434 FTVQT
+434 YTVEA
-439 GQSVVQGQLIGYV
+439 GQSVTQGQVIGYV

-467 YVDSTL
+467 YVDNTL

-486 DHAEPTDEERQE
+486 HSAEPTDEERQE
-498 LIDRCVAAKADNAF
+498 LIDQCVDAKLNDAMYTMDE
-512 SALDT
+512 ALD
-517 ALGGQGAQAIVFSL
+517 GQGAQAVVFSL
-531 PIVLSDDVKMTS
+531 PLVLSDDVRMSS

-556 STAAPDGT
+556 PEGT
-564 AVLAAADGTV
+564 TVLAAADGTV

-580 EEDGYYL
+580 EDDGYYL
-587 VLYHGMDDGSSWQTR
+587 VLYHGMDDGTSWQTR

-654 ELLLTM
+654 ELLSTL

>member
-14 WGGAAALAAWAVCR
+14 WGGAAALAAWVVCR

-64 QNTQLAEAADTVQA
+64 QNPQLAEAADTVQA

-97 AAPAPWYTIL
+97 AAPAPWYTTL

-230 EAAVRGQPSTA
+230 EAAVRGQSSAA

-287 MVVCAVVIAA
+287 MALCAVVIAA
-297 SMTACMVRPTL
+297 SMTACMMQPTL
-308 ENTPA
+308 QETPATGETA
-313 ATPETSETAETA
+313 ATPETAQ
-325 EPETTPTP
+325 PEETP
-333 APTEAPT
+333 APTAAPEVVT
-340 AVVNTAQ
+340 AASSQ
-347 LPLLEDPDNSPLFID
+347 LPLLEDPANSPLFID
-362 PVPDYKYISRFMGNG
+362 PVPDYKYISRFKNNS
-377 HRGDDLCADPGTDV
+377 HRGDDLHAAAGTDV

-396 GVVVEAAEHYSWGN
+396 GVVITADKHYSYGN

-415 HGTNGE
+415 HGTNSE

-434 FTVQT
+434 YTVEAGQSVTQGQVIGYAGST
-439 GQSVVQGQLIGYV
+439 GQS
-452 GSTGRTTGNQCHFEV
+452 TGNHCHFEV
-467 YVDSTL
+467 FVDNTL

-517 ALGGQGAQAIVFSL
+517 ALDGQGAQAVVFSL
-531 PIVLSDDVKMTS
+531 PLVLSDDVRMSS

-556 STAAPDGT
+556 PEGT
-564 AVLAAADGTV
+564 TVLAAADGTV

-580 EEDGYYL
+580 EDDGYYL
-587 VLYHGMDDGSSWQTR
+587 VLYHSMDDGTSWQTR

>member
-1 MRSTVLSF
+1 
-9 LLLSL
+9 
-14 WGGAAALAAWAVCR
+14 
-28 LLRRAHAPS
+28 
-37 RFLCWLWLAVGL
+37 
-49 RFVLPFGIPL
+49 
-59 ALPRP
+59 
-64 QNTQLAEAADTVQA
+64 
-78 LTQPELT
+78 
-85 APDLPAM
+85 
-92 VPASP
+92 
-97 AAPAPWYTIL
+97 
-107 TVWHL
+107 
-112 LAAVWAVG
+112 
-120 VALLAVRA
+120 
-128 VWGYLRL
+128 
-135 SRQVALACKT
+135 
-145 PDGCFS
+145 
-151 GPCVPAPF
+151 
-159 TLGLLR
+159 
-165 PRVYLPAG
+165 
-173 LAGPARDAVILHE
+173 
-186 RTHIRRGDPLTK
+186 
-198 PLFYA
+198 
-203 VACLHW
+203 
-209 FNPLA
+209 
-214 WLAFREFER
+214 
-223 DMEAACD
+223 MEAACD
-230 EAAVRGQPSTA
+230 EAAVRGQSSAA

-308 ENTPA
+308 ENAPA
-313 ATPETSETAETA
+313 ATPETAEAA
-325 EPETTPTP
+325 EPEATPTP
-333 APTEAPT
+333 APTQAPT

-362 PVPDYKYISRFMGNG
+362 PVPDYKYISRFKNNS
-377 HRGDDLCADPGTDV
+377 HRGDDLCAAPGTDV

-396 GVVVEAAEHYSWGN
+396 GVVVQAAEHYSWGN

-415 HGTNGE
+415 HGTNSE

-434 FTVQT
+434 YAVEV
-439 GQSVVQGQLIGYV
+439 GQHVTQGQIIGYV

-467 YVDSTL
+467 YVDNIL

-486 DHAEPTDEERQE
+486 DSAEPTDEERQE
-498 LIDRCVAAKADNAF
+498 LIDRCVDAKLYDAMHTMDE
-512 SALDT
+512 ALD
-517 ALGGQGAQAIVFSL
+517 GQGAQTVVFSL
-531 PIVLSDDVKMTS
+531 PLVLSDDVRMSS

-548 HTGVDLAA
+548 RTGVDLAA
-556 STAAPDGT
+556 PEGT
-564 AVLAAADGTV
+564 TVLAAADGTV

-580 EEDGYYL
+580 EDDGYYL
-587 VLYHGMDDGSSWQTR
+587 VLYHGMDDGASWQTR

-654 ELLLTM
+654 ELLSTL

>member
-14 WGGAAALAAWAVCR
+14 WGGAAALAAWVVCR

-49 RFVLPFGIPL
+49 RFVLSFGIPL

-97 AAPAPWYTIL
+97 AAPAPWYTTL

-214 WLAFREFER
+214 WLAFRELER

-230 EAAVRGQPSTA
+230 EAAVRGQSSAA

-287 MVVCAVVIAA
+287 MALCAVVIAA
-297 SMTACMVRPTL
+297 SMTACMMQPTL
-308 ENTPA
+308 QDTPATGETA
-313 ATPETSETAETA
+313 ATPETAQ
-325 EPETTPTP
+325 PEETP
-333 APTEAPT
+333 APTAAPEVVT
-340 AVVNTAQ
+340 AASSQ
-347 LPLLEDPDNSPLFID
+347 LPLLEDPANSPLFID
-362 PVPDYKYISRFMGNG
+362 PVPDYKYISRFKNNS
-377 HRGDDLCADPGTDV
+377 HRGDDLHAAAGTDV

-396 GVVVEAAEHYSWGN
+396 GVVITADKHYSYGN
-410 FVVID
+410 LVVID
-415 HGTNGE
+415 HGTNSE

-434 FTVQT
+434 YTVEAGQSVTQGQVIGYAGST
-439 GQSVVQGQLIGYV
+439 GQS
-452 GSTGRTTGNQCHFEV
+452 TGNHCHFEV
-467 YVDSTL
+467 FVDNTL

-517 ALGGQGAQAIVFSL
+517 ALDGQGAQAVVFSL
-531 PIVLSDDVKMTS
+531 PLVLSDDVRMSS

-556 STAAPDGT
+556 PEGT
-564 AVLAAADGTV
+564 TVLAAADGTV

-580 EEDGYYL
+580 EDDGYYL
-587 VLYHGMDDGSSWQTR
+587 VLYHSMDDGTSWQTR

-638 WEVLKNSEPVD
+638 WEVLKNSERVD

>member
-14 WGGAAALAAWAVCR
+14 WGGAAALAAWVVCR

-92 VPASP
+92 VPAAP
-97 AAPAPWYTIL
+97 AAPAPWYTTL

-173 LAGPARDAVILHE
+173 LAGTAREAVILHE

-230 EAAVRGQPSTA
+230 EAAVHGQSSAA

-280 RRLGAGA
+280 RRLGTGA

-297 SMTACMVRPTL
+297 SMTACMMQPTL
-308 ENTPA
+308 QDTPA
-313 ATPETSETAETA
+313 TGETATTPETAQ
-325 EPETTPTP
+325 PEETP
-333 APTEAPT
+333 APTAAPE
-340 AVVNTAQ
+340 VVSAAASQ

-377 HRGDDLCADPGTDV
+377 HRGDDLCAASGTDV

-396 GVVVEAAEHYSWGN
+396 GVVVQAAEHYSWGN

-415 HGTNGE
+415 HGTNDE

-434 FTVQT
+434 SIVQT

-467 YVDSTL
+467 YVDNIL

-486 DHAEPTDEERQE
+486 DSAEPTDEERQE

-517 ALGGQGAQAIVFSL
+517 ALDGQGAQAVVFSL
-531 PIVLSDDVKMTS
+531 PLVLSDDLRMSS

-556 STAAPDGT
+556 PEGT
-564 AVLAAADGTV
+564 TVLAAADGTV

-580 EEDGYYL
+580 EDDGYYL
-587 VLYHGMDDGSSWQTR
+587 VLYHGMDDGTSWQTR

-654 ELLLTM
+654 ELLSTL

>member
-14 WGGAAALAAWAVCR
+14 WGGAAALAAWVVCR

-92 VPASP
+92 VPAAP
-97 AAPAPWYTIL
+97 AAPAPWYTTL
-107 TVWHL
+107 PVWHL

-151 GPCVPAPF
+151 GPCVPTPF

-173 LAGPARDAVILHE
+173 LAGTAREAVILHE

-230 EAAVRGQPSTA
+230 EAAVRGQSSTA

-287 MVVCAVVIAA
+287 MALCAVVIAA
-297 SMTACMVRPTL
+297 SMTACMMQPTL
-308 ENTPA
+308 QDTPATGETA
-313 ATPETSETAETA
+313 ATPETAQ
-325 EPETTPTP
+325 PEETP
-333 APTEAPT
+333 APTAAPEVVT
-340 AVVNTAQ
+340 AAASQ
-347 LPLLEDPDNSPLFID
+347 LPLLEDPANSPLFID

-377 HRGDDLCADPGTDV
+377 HRGDDLCAAPGTDV

-396 GVVVEAAEHYSWGN
+396 GVVVQAAEHYSWGN

-415 HGTNGE
+415 HGTNDE

-434 FTVQT
+434 SIVQT
-439 GQSVVQGQLIGYV
+439 GQRVVQGQLIGYV

-467 YVDSTL
+467 YVDNTL

-486 DHAEPTDEERQE
+486 DSAEPTDEERQE
-498 LIDRCVAAKADNAF
+498 LIDQCVDAKLNDAMYTMDE
-512 SALDT
+512 ALD
-517 ALGGQGAQAIVFSL
+517 GQGAQAVVFSL
-531 PIVLSDDVKMTS
+531 PLVLSDDLRMSS

-556 STAAPDGT
+556 PEGT
-564 AVLAAADGTV
+564 TVLAAADGTV

-580 EEDGYYL
+580 EDDGYYL
-587 VLYHGMDDGSSWQTR
+587 VLYHSMDDGTSWQTR

-654 ELLLTM
+654 ELLSTI

>member
-14 WGGAAALAAWAVCR
+14 WGGAAVLAAWAVCR

-92 VPASP
+92 VPTSP
-97 AAPAPWYTIL
+97 TAPAPWYTTL

-173 LAGPARDAVILHE
+173 LAGHARDAVILHE
-186 RTHIRRGDPLTK
+186 RTHIRRSDPLTK

-230 EAAVRGQPSTA
+230 EAAVRGQSPAA

-308 ENTPA
+308 ENAPA
-313 ATPETSETAETA
+313 ATPETAETAETA
-325 EPETTPTP
+325 EPEATPTP
-333 APTEAPT
+333 APTEAP
-340 AVVNTAQ
+340 AAAANTAQ
-347 LPLLEDPDNSPLFID
+347 LPLLEAPDNSPLFID
-362 PVPDYKYISRFMGNG
+362 PVPDYKYISRFKNNS
-377 HRGDDLCADPGTDV
+377 HRGDDLCAAPGTDV

-434 FTVQT
+434 STVQT
-439 GQSVVQGQLIGYV
+439 GQRVVQGQLIGYV
-452 GSTGRTTGNQCHFEV
+452 GNTGQSTQNHCHFEV
-467 YVDSTL
+467 YVDGTL

-531 PIVLSDDVKMTS
+531 PLVLSDDVRMSS

-556 STAAPDGT
+556 PEGT
-564 AVLAAADGTV
+564 TVLAAADGTV

-580 EEDGYYL
+580 EDDGYYL
-587 VLYHGMDDGSSWQTR
+587 VLYHGMDDGASWQTR
-602 YSHLGSVKVQVGQQ
+602 YSHLGSVKVQVGQK

-638 WEVLKNSEPVD
+638 WEVLKNSERVD

>member
-14 WGGAAALAAWAVCR
+14 WGGAAALAAWVVCR

-92 VPASP
+92 VPAAP
-97 AAPAPWYTIL
+97 AAPAPWYTTL

-230 EAAVRGQPSTA
+230 EAAVRGQSPAA

-287 MVVCAVVIAA
+287 MAVCAVVIAA
-297 SMTACMVRPTL
+297 SMTACMMQPTL
-308 ENTPA
+308 QDTPA
-313 ATPETSETAETA
+313 TGETAVTPETAQ
-325 EPETTPTP
+325 PEETPTP
-333 APTEAPT
+333 TSAPE
-340 AVVNTAQ
+340 VVSAAASQ
-347 LPLLEDPDNSPLFID
+347 LPLLEAPDSSPLFID
-362 PVPDYKYISRFMGNG
+362 PVPDYKYISRFKNNS
-377 HRGDDLCADPGTDV
+377 HRGDDLHAAAGTDV

-396 GVVVEAAEHYSWGN
+396 GVVITADKHYSYGN

-415 HGTNGE
+415 HGTNSE

-434 FTVQT
+434 YTVEAGQSVTQGQVIGYAGST
-439 GQSVVQGQLIGYV
+439 GQS
-452 GSTGRTTGNQCHFEV
+452 TGNHCHFEV
-467 YVDSTL
+467 FVDNTL

-517 ALGGQGAQAIVFSL
+517 ALDGQGAQAVVFSL
-531 PIVLSDDVKMTS
+531 PLVLSDDLRMSS

-556 STAAPDGT
+556 PEGT
-564 AVLAAADGTV
+564 TVLAAADGTV

-580 EEDGYYL
+580 EDDGYYL
-587 VLYHGMDDGSSWQTR
+587 VLYHSMDDGTSWQTR

-638 WEVLKNSEPVD
+638 WEVLKNSERVD

>member
-1 MRSTVLSF
+1 MQTNVVSF

-14 WGGAAALAAWAVCR
+14 WGGAAALAAWVVCR

-78 LTQPELT
+78 LAQPELT
-85 APDLPAM
+85 APALPAM
-92 VPASP
+92 TAASP
-97 AAPAPWYTIL
+97 AAPAPWHAGL

-120 VALLAVRA
+120 VAVLAVRA

-135 SRQVALACKT
+135 SRRVALACKT
-145 PDGCFS
+145 PDGCYS

-173 LAGPARDAVILHE
+173 LNGPARDAVILHE

-203 VACLHW
+203 VVCLHW

-230 EAAVRGQPSTA
+230 EAAVRGQPSAA
-241 RSAYCESI
+241 RTAYCESI

-297 SMTACMVRPTL
+297 SMTACMVQPTL
-308 ENTPA
+308 QDTPATGETA
-313 ATPETSETAETA
+313 ATPETAQ
-325 EPETTPTP
+325 PEKTP
-333 APTEAPT
+333 APTAAPE
-340 AVVNTAQ
+340 VVSAAASQ
-347 LPLLEDPDNSPLFID
+347 LPLLEDPANSPRFID
-362 PVPDYKYISRFMGNG
+362 PVPDYTYISRFKSDS
-377 HRGDDLCADPGTDV
+377 HRGDDLHAAEGTDV

-396 GVVVEAAEHYSWGN
+396 GVVITADKHYSYGN

-415 HGTNGE
+415 HGTNAE
-421 GYSWRT
+421 GHSWRT

-434 FTVQT
+434 YTVEAGQSVIQGQVIGYAGST
-439 GQSVVQGQLIGYV
+439 GQS
-452 GSTGRTTGNQCHFEV
+452 TGNHCHFEV
-467 YVDSTL
+467 SVDGVL

-498 LIDRCVAAKADNAF
+498 LIDSCAAAKQDDTVHTLEEALTFTLQNPMPDYEQV
-512 SALDT
+512 SA
-517 ALGGQGAQAIVFSL
+517 
-531 PIVLSDDVKMTS
+531 
-543 TFAQN
+543 TFADT
-548 HTGVDLAA
+548 HTGMDLAA
-556 STAAPDGT
+556 PEGT
-564 AVLAAADGTV
+564 AVLAPADGMV
-574 TEYDYN
+574 TECSYN
-580 EEDGYYL
+580 SDDGYYL
-587 VLYHGMDDGSSWQTR
+587 VLLHGEVDGVTWKTR
-602 YSHLGSVKVQVGQQ
+602 YTHLSTVNVQVGQG
-616 VVQGQEIAACGS
+616 VAQGYPIANCGS

-638 WEVLKNSEPVD
+638 WEVLKDGEPVD
-649 PQTVC
+649 PQGVC
-654 ELLLTM
+654 EGLF